1 MTMNEDIAK
10 YGVFGLTHT
19 GELVRVPI
27 YSTDDYNHSVMNIH
41 HYIPKGEYKRNKKWY
56 NEHGIK
62 QKLFYIPNWLHEQ
75 VENRAIKNLT
85 DSEFEQKFK
94 ISRYC
99 FYRSRNKQTQKG

>member
-27 YSTDDYNHSVMNIH
+27 YSTENYNHLTHHIH
-41 HYIPKGEYKRNKKWY
+41 HYIRQGAYAGNKVWY
-56 NEHGIK
+56 DRHNIR
-62 QKLFYIPNWLHEQ
+62 QKLILLPIYLHEQ
-75 VENRAIKNLT
+75 VHNRAIKNIT

-94 ISRYC
+94 ISRWDLVFNRRYSK
-99 FYRSRNKQTQKG
+99 Y